1 MNRFIKM
8 YAEKAIGENQRPTYR
23 NPVLR
28 LGGAALAQ
36 IPSEH
41 VRVQMSYVGIC
52 GTDVHLVSAD
62 AKTGLI
68 KTSAPCLIPDAGRVI
83 GHEGVGRVIGVG
95 ACVHHLKVGDIV
107 AFESLLSCGIC
118 DVCRRGKPN
127 QCRNA
132 MLMGLQFDGLFSEI
146 VDIPWRLAQNIS
158 RFVQNE
164 SDLKSGACL
173 EPAGVAYVA
182 CENLRLCPSDKVVV
196 FGAGP
201 IGAYC
206 AMLCKQLFGVQSV
219 STVEP
224 LDHRRKLAEKWS
236 SEVYSTSE
244 FHQNKSSFDVLIEAS
259 GDLKAL
265 AASMKR
271 IEPNGRVCMLARS
284 GQDLFLES
292 MDHIITNNI
301 TLVGSRGHLGGVYE
315 RLLPAIKS
323 GRFPIL
329 DVVTKELDGLDA
341 LLDHLKEPQQI
352 ALEHCKILCRL
363 TNKS

>member
-1 MNRFIKM
+1 M
-8 YAEKAIGENQRPTYR
+8 YAEKAIGENQRQTYR
-23 NPVLR
+23 NPVLA
-28 LGGAALAQ
+28 LEGAALEQ

-41 VRVQMSYVGIC
+41 VRVQMCYVGIC

-62 AKTGLI
+62 EKTGLI
-68 KTSAPCLIPDAGRVI
+68 KTSAPCLIPDTGRVI

-95 ACVHHLKVGDIV
+95 ACVHYLNIGDIV

-118 DVCRRGKPN
+118 DVCRWGKPN

-132 MLMGLQFDGLFSEI
+132 KLMGLQFDGLFSEV

-158 RFVQNE
+158 KFVESE

-219 STVEP
+219 LTVEP
-224 LDHRRKLAEKWS
+224 LDHRRKLAKKWS
-236 SEVYSTSE
+236 SEVYSASE
-244 FHQNKSSFDVLIEAS
+244 FHEHKSTFDVLIEAS
-259 GDLKAL
+259 GDLKSL
-265 AASMKR
+265 TASFKR
-271 IEPNGRVCMLARS
+271 IEPNGRVCFLARS
-284 GQDLFLES
+284 GQDLYLQS

-329 DVVTKELDGLDA
+329 DVVTKELDGLDE
-341 LLDHLKEPQQI
+341 LLAHLKEPQQI
-352 ALEHCKILCRL
+352 ALEDCKVLCRL
-363 TNKS
+363 AK